1 MKKWKGMVGVLACA
15 FLYSSMYLLPYIK
28 YIFYDAIVAATGFTN
43 TQIGIT
49 LSVYIVAAIISTVPS
64 GWIAD
69 RFPPKKMLVMSG
81 VAHAI
86 FSVMALLFIRSYT
99 MTLVCFFLMGL
110 SSTLAF
116 WSPVF
121 KAVSMAGSKEDQGKF
136 YGLFEGFNG
145 IGSMLFNFGAL
156 WVFARVT
163 SGSVDALK
171 AVYIFYIAASVV
183 STLLV
188 AFLYHA
194 QLDAVDTENKEKPEQ
209 EKRASTKEIFRVFK
223 MPKVWMFSLMVFGVY
238 GFYCGSS
245 YLTPYFSTVLG
256 VSVAFSGGLAT
267 LKNYGT
273 RLVGAPI
280 AGAIC
285 DKIGRLKF
293 MVIGFV
299 VAIVLMIAFMMMPA
313 SNSALVPIMIL
324 MFALALV
331 DVAMK
336 GVQFSV
342 FDEIGVDQ
350 SVNGM
355 AISIAS
361 LVGFNL
367 PDVALHPIFGAILD
381 ANEPVA
387 AYKIIFACLLGML
400 VLGFVM
406 SLILTIMQ
414 KKSPKQPEPA
424 KAAE

>member
-1 MKKWKGMVGVLACA
+1 
-15 FLYSSMYLLPYIK
+15 
-28 YIFYDAIVAATGFTN
+28 
-43 TQIGIT
+43 
-49 LSVYIVAAIISTVPS
+49 
-64 GWIAD
+64 
-69 RFPPKKMLVMSG
+69 MLVLSG

-121 KAVSMAGSKEDQGKF
+121 KAVSMAGSKEDQGKY

-194 QLDAVDTENKEKPEQ
+194 QLDAVDTENKEKPEH
-209 EKRASTKEIFRVFK
+209 EKRASTKE
-223 MPKVWMFSLMVFGVY
+223 
-238 GFYCGSS
+238 
-245 YLTPYFSTVLG
+245 
-256 VSVAFSGGLAT
+256 FSGGLAT

-361 LVGFNL
+361 LIGFNL

-406 SLILTIMQ
+406 SLILTLMQ

>member
-28 YIFYDAIVAATGFTN
+28 YIFYDAVVAATGFTN

-49 LSVYIVAAIISTVPS
+49 LSVYIVAATICTIPS

-69 RFPPKKMLVMSG
+69 RFPPKKMLVLSG

-99 MTLVCFFLMGL
+99 
-110 SSTLAF
+110 STLAF

-121 KAVSMAGSKEDQGKF
+121 KAVSMAGSKEDQGKY

-171 AVYIFYIAASVV
+171 AVYIFYIASSVV

-194 QLDAVDTENKEKPEQ
+194 QLDAVYTENKEKPEH

-336 GVQFSV
+336 GVQFSAL
-342 FDEIGVDQ
+342 DEIGVDQ

-361 LVGFNL
+361 LIGFNL
-367 PDVALHPIFGAILD
+367 PDVALHPIFGAVLD
-381 ANEPVA
+381 TNEPVA

-406 SLILTIMQ
+406 SLILTVMQ

-424 KAAE
+424 KAA

>member
-171 AVYIFYIAASVV
+171 AVYIFYIASSVV

-223 MPKVWMFSLMVFGVY
+223 MPKVWMFSL
-238 GFYCGSS
+238 
-245 YLTPYFSTVLG
+245 
-256 VSVAFSGGLAT
+256 
-267 LKNYGT
+267 
-273 RLVGAPI
+273 I
-280 AGAIC
+280 
-285 DKIGRLKF
+285 
-293 MVIGFV
+293 
-299 VAIVLMIAFMMMPA
+299 
-313 SNSALVPIMIL
+313 
-324 MFALALV
+324 
-331 DVAMK
+331 
-336 GVQFSV
+336 
-342 FDEIGVDQ
+342 
-350 SVNGM
+350 
-355 AISIAS
+355 
-361 LVGFNL
+361 
-367 PDVALHPIFGAILD
+367 
-381 ANEPVA
+381 
-387 AYKIIFACLLGML
+387 CLLYT
-400 VLGFVM
+400 
-406 SLILTIMQ
+406 SD
-414 KKSPKQPEPA
+414 
-424 KAAE
+424 AADE

>member
-299 VAIVLMIAFMMMPA
+299 VAIVLMIATL
-313 SNSALVPIMIL
+313 LVIKAIMAKKHQGI
-324 MFALALV
+324 F
-331 DVAMK
+331 
-336 GVQFSV
+336 Q
-342 FDEIGVDQ
+342 E
-350 SVNGM
+350 M
-355 AISIAS
+355 AEANKS
-361 LVGFNL
+361 LV
-367 PDVALHPIFGAILD
+367 
-381 ANEPVA
+381 
-387 AYKIIFACLLGML
+387 K
-400 VLGFVM
+400 
-406 SLILTIMQ
+406 
-414 KKSPKQPEPA
+414 
-424 KAAE
+424 

>member
-1 MKKWKGMVGVLACA
+1 MKNLKKYLGIFACGL
-15 FLYSSMYLLPYIK
+15 LYSSMYLLPYIK
-28 YIFYDAIVAATGFTN
+28 YIFYDAIAEATGFTN
-43 TQIGIT
+43 TQIGFT
-49 LSVYIVAAIISTVPS
+49 LSVYIIASIICTIPS
-64 GWIAD
+64 GWLAD
-69 RFPPKKMLVMSG
+69 KYDPKKMLVISG
-81 VAHAI
+81 IAHTI
-86 FSVMALLFIRSYT
+86 FSIMALIFIRSYV
-99 MTLVCFFLMGL
+99 MTLVCFFLLGI
-110 SSTLAF
+110 SSLLGF

-121 KAVSMAGSKEDQGKF
+121 KAVSMAGPVEEQGKN

-156 WVFARVT
+156 WVYGAVT
-163 SGSVDALK
+163 DGSVAALK
-171 AVYIFYIAASVV
+171 GVYIFYIASSLV

-194 QLDAVDTENKEKPEQ
+194 ELDAAASETKKEPE
-209 EKRASTKEIFRVFK
+209 KKASTKEIFAVLK
-223 MPKVWMFSLMVFGVY
+223 MPKVWLFALMVFGIY

-256 VSVAFSGGLAT
+256 VSVVFSGSLAT

-293 MVIGFV
+293 LIIAAA
-299 VAIVLMIAFMMMPA
+299 VAIALMIAFMLMPA
-313 SNSALVPIMIL
+313 SQSALIPIMVL

-331 DVAMK
+331 NVSMK
-336 GVQFSV
+336 GVQFSAI
-342 FDEIGVDQ
+342 DEIGVDQ

-355 AISIAS
+355 AISVAT

-381 ANEPVA
+381 ANEPTA
-387 AYKIIFACLLGML
+387 AYKIIFACLLGLL
-400 VLGFVM
+400 VLAFVM
-406 SLILTIMQ
+406 SLVLYAMNR
-414 KKSPKQPEPA
+414 KNKADA
-424 KAAE
+424 KA

>member
-49 LSVYIVAAIISTVPS
+49 LSAYIVAAIISTVPS

-69 RFPPKKMLVMSG
+69 RFPPKKMLVLSG

-171 AVYIFYIAASVV
+171 AV
-183 STLLV
+183 
-188 AFLYHA
+188 
-194 QLDAVDTENKEKPEQ
+194 
-209 EKRASTKEIFRVFK
+209 
-223 MPKVWMFSLMVFGVY
+223 
-238 GFYCGSS
+238 
-245 YLTPYFSTVLG
+245 
-256 VSVAFSGGLAT
+256 
-267 LKNYGT
+267 
-273 RLVGAPI
+273 
-280 AGAIC
+280 
-285 DKIGRLKF
+285 
-293 MVIGFV
+293 
-299 VAIVLMIAFMMMPA
+299 
-313 SNSALVPIMIL
+313 
-324 MFALALV
+324 
-331 DVAMK
+331 
-336 GVQFSV
+336 
-342 FDEIGVDQ
+342 
-350 SVNGM
+350 
-355 AISIAS
+355 
-361 LVGFNL
+361 
-367 PDVALHPIFGAILD
+367 
-381 ANEPVA
+381 
-387 AYKIIFACLLGML
+387 
-400 VLGFVM
+400 
-406 SLILTIMQ
+406 
-414 KKSPKQPEPA
+414 
-424 KAAE
+424 

>member
-69 RFPPKKMLVMSG
+69 RFPPKKMLVLSG

-121 KAVSMAGSKEDQGKF
+121 KAVSMAGSKEDQGKY

-171 AVYIFYIAASVV
+171 AVYIFYIASSVV

-194 QLDAVDTENKEKPEQ
+194 QLDAVDTENKEKPEH

-267 LKNYGT
+267 LKT
-273 RLVGAPI
+273 
-280 AGAIC
+280 
-285 DKIGRLKF
+285 
-293 MVIGFV
+293 MVPV
-299 VAIVLMIAFMMMPA
+299 W
-313 SNSALVPIMIL
+313 SALP
-324 MFALALV
+324 
-331 DVAMK
+331 
-336 GVQFSV
+336 S
-342 FDEIGVDQ
+342 
-350 SVNGM
+350 
-355 AISIAS
+355 
-361 LVGFNL
+361 
-367 PDVALHPIFGAILD
+367 
-381 ANEPVA
+381 PVRSATRSA
-387 AYKIIFACLLGML
+387 A
-400 VLGFVM
+400 
-406 SLILTIMQ
+406 
-414 KKSPKQPEPA
+414 
-424 KAAE
+424 